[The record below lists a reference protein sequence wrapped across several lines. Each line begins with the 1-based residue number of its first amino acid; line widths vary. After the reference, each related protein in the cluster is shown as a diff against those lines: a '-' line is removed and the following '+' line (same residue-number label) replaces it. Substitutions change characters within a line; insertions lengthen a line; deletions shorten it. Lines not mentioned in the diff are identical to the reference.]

1 MICIYIYSY
10 IVYVYI
16 YMSHMSHIISSI
28 NRYWLQ
34 PICFSSL
41 AAHPDPA
48 KRNNQSGKHDSL
60 FLIMHMLIF
69 VNIMFQW

>member
-1 MICIYIYSY
+1 MIYIYIYIIIYSY
-10 IVYVYI
+10 II
-16 YMSHMSHIISSI
+16 LSHIISSI

>member
-1 MICIYIYSY
+1 MIYIYIIIYSY
-10 IVYVYI
+10 II
-16 YMSHMSHIISSI
+16 LSHIISSI

>member
-1 MICIYIYSY
+1 MIYIYIYIIIYSY
-10 IVYVYI
+10 II
-16 YMSHMSHIISSI
+16 LSHIISSI

-69 VNIMFQW
+69 VNIMFQC